1 MPGEHKI
8 RTCDDCGVLIPDED
22 FRQQR
27 AARYKGKVL
36 CAECT
41 DKLKARI
48 LAAKKATTEAKPA
61 GDPAAPAG
69 SPPAQQPP
77 KDIADI
83 PISLDDD
90 DIIVLDEEADE
101 APSTQVRAF
110 GAAAMQAQEPEYQ
123 RPLLKDTARA
133 TRCRTFHCKMSDASF
148 RHLNLQI
155 NEWVDAHPEVEIKF
169 ALSNVGVVEGK
180 HADPHLIVTIFY

>member
-8 RTCDDCGVLIPDED
+8 RTCGDCGSVIPDED

-36 CAECT
+36 CATCT
-41 DKLKARI
+41 DKLKARL
-48 LAAKKATTEAKPA
+48 LAAKKAAGKGDASGEPDGHTPA
-61 GDPAAPAG
+61 PGAG
-69 SPPAQQPP
+69 GSEP
-77 KDIADI
+77 DIADI
-83 PISLDDD
+83 PISLGDD
-90 DIIVLDEEADE
+90 DIIVLDDVDTE

-110 GAAAMQAQEPEYQ
+110 GAASVETREPEYQ
-123 RPLLKDTARA
+123 RPLLKDTRNA

-155 NEWVDAHPEVEIKF
+155 NEWIDAHPDVEIKF
-169 ALSNVGVVEGK
+169 ALSNVGIVEGK